1 MKEVF
6 LNVKIISGDGMIIDL
21 NELNYKDSIVLDFE
35 VFKDERLDKRIKNLK
50 DAKVKGKIY
59 FTNIDKYI
67 DINFSGLMVLEDSVT
82 LNDVD
87 YPFNIKIEGNL
98 SEIGE
103 EFEKTIDF
111 NKNTLDIFE
120 LLWENIV
127 LEVPIS
133 FTKEKDAQLSGNGWK
148 LKNHEETDGC
158 DPRLEKLKE
167 LLKGDD

>member
-98 SEIGE
+98 H
-103 EFEKTIDF
+103 
-111 NKNTLDIFE
+111 LIF
-120 LLWENIV
+120 LNFYGKILYWKFLSV
-127 LEVPIS
+127 LPR
-133 FTKEKDAQLSGNGWK
+133 KKMLS
-148 LKNHEETDGC
+148 
-158 DPRLEKLKE
+158 
-167 LLKGDD
+167 